1 MSANVVT
8 KTKFDAE
15 LKRISDRV
23 TSNKTRHL
31 LIETEFKKVKAFDA
45 ADFKGK
51 NYFDNDSK
59 NYLVFDTNS
68 GISINILGT
77 PSNAILKWKSIG
89 MSKEVIKPPKTSKN
103 ILSPLLV
110 VGKNRVKLNV
120 DCLVQDQ
127 ITYTPQTIVNIYIV
141 YDITKKNPVSS
152 Y

>member
-89 MSKEVIKPPKTSKN
+89 MSKEVIKPAKTSKN

-127 ITYTPQTIVNIYIV
+127 ITYTPQTIANIYIV